1 MTAVSSYKKII
12 TATSLIC
19 LAVIIVGTFLFFWKG
34 ARQQNYK
41 QEPDIPAH
49 EITSH
54 ILSEL
59 KITDMTAVP
68 YGQLSRHYD
77 LPSYLIRDFS
87 VYMSTSANKGDEL
100 ACFRLRDPLDYPDL
114 EGIIARHIEIKSQGF
129 KELSPAEYDK
139 IQQYR
144 IEWQGSY
151 VLVYIGDT
159 PDTVSKIFHTMLA

>member
-1 MTAVSSYKKII
+1 MTSVFSHKKIVTTI
-12 TATSLIC
+12 SLIC
-19 LAVIIVGTFLFFWKG
+19 LAVVVGVFLFLGKG
-34 ARQQNYK
+34 IWRQNVK

-49 EITSH
+49 EITKQ

-59 KITDMTAVP
+59 SITDMTAVP

-77 LPSYLIRDFS
+77 LPPYLIRDFS
-87 VYMSTSANKGDEL
+87 VYMSTSANRGDEL
-100 ACFRLRDPLDYPDL
+100 ACFRLWEPLDYPDL
-114 EGIIARHIEIKSQGF
+114 ESLIARHIEIKSQGF

-151 VLVYIGDT
+151 VLVYIGDA

>member
-1 MTAVSSYKKII
+1 MTAISSHKKKV
-12 TATSLIC
+12 TAISLIC
-19 LAVIIVGTFLFFWKG
+19 LAVVIVGALLFFWKG
-34 ARQQNYK
+34 VRQQNDK

-49 EITSH
+49 EITKQ

-59 KITDMTAVP
+59 SITDMTAVP

-87 VYMSTSANKGDEL
+87 VYMSSSANRGDEL
-100 ACFRLRDPLDYPDL
+100 ACFRLWDPLDYPDL
-114 EGIIARHIEIKSQGF
+114 ERLIATHIEIKSQGF

-144 IEWQGSY
+144 IEWKGSY
-151 VLVYIGDT
+151 VLVYIGNT